1 MIFLTSQKR
10 RSSRRRPMF
19 HLNPSSFRD
28 EEVLRRLEISRHK
41 AVSFVQRSA
50 IVCRLRVLDSG
61 STGEREIDWA
71 RRIRQKLI
79 YVQRNSTMLHGST
92 LFVSS
97 LNYVQTRDTIY
108 VFTTVRV
115 LNCRSTVLLGSNNLL
130 YRFHTQ
136 NQNRYIGLSNEC

>member
-1 MIFLTSQKR
+1 MSFLTSQKR

-19 HLNPSSFRD
+19 HLNPSSFED
-28 EEVLRRLEISRHK
+28 EEVLRRLEISRLRGWK
-41 AVSFVQRSA
+41 PKVLYSVQLSF
-50 IVCRLRVLDSG
+50 CRLRVLDSG

-79 YVQRNSTMLHGST
+79 YVQRNSTMYRVHIWKYIICQQFKLRAHA
-92 LFVSS
+92 
-97 LNYVQTRDTIY
+97 RHH
-108 VFTTVRV
+108 V